1 MMVNK
6 KKKRKWSVFL
16 GLSLMHLL
24 VVAIMMLDYLAT
36 MMDSLVPRLLRLHQV
51 IPVVLMIP
59 KRLVRKRM
67 RAKLRMGKLYN
78 VMSGK
83 WVKA

>member
-24 VVAIMMLDYLAT
+24 VVTIMMLDYLAT
-36 MMDSLVPRLLRLHQV
+36 MMDSLLPRLLRLHQ
-51 IPVVLMIP
+51 VVLMIP

-78 VMSGK
+78 VISGK